1 MDFWEFE
8 DDFPSQLQ
16 EDNQTQLQEVEKAG
30 FRQLRDWEAGR
41 AYDERPA
48 KYIHYSIDWSSEI
61 HGRMQSK
68 NTELALVLVPASYG
82 RLFRKPMLEQ
92 ACLNK
97 MRTKKKPVES
107 EDTKVIIIRTT

>member
-1 MDFWEFE
+1 MNWDE
-8 DDFPSQLQ
+8 
-16 EDNQTQLQEVEKAG
+16 
-30 FRQLRDWEAGR
+30 GR

-48 KYIHYSIDWSSEI
+48 KYIHYSIDWSFKI

-82 RLFRKPMLEQ
+82 RLFLKPMLEQ

-97 MRTKKKPVES
+97 MRTKKKNVES
-107 EDTKVIIIRTT
+107 EDTKVILRTT